1 MSRKSLAPHVMMGT
15 LGLLIGGSIL
25 AYGLSRNGETTH
37 VVLGAIALALAL
49 YRFCLVGRVLAWRSR
64 HPEGAADDEGD
75 GTDEGSEE
83 PERPGT

>member
-1 MSRKSLAPHVMMGT
+1 MPRKSLVPHVMMGT

-49 YRFCLVGRVLAWRSR
+49 YRFSLVARVLAWRSR
-64 HPEGAADDEGD
+64 HPEGAEDAEG
-75 GTDEGSEE
+75 GETDEGPEE
-83 PERPGT
+83 NSRPGA